1 MIDNMTIA
9 FAPGD
14 IRDLQRQMRRAES
27 VLGKD
32 TGQAVKVRRM
42 GGCAFAGRIN
52 ERWPKKHV
60 PYKAEP
66 RRASE

>member
-27 VLGKD
+27 LLG
-32 TGQAVKVRRM
+32 
-42 GGCAFAGRIN
+42 
-52 ERWPKKHV
+52 
-60 PYKAEP
+60 
-66 RRASE
+66 